1 MVDKLLMHTAVQTS
15 VRLPIAVLLGV
26 HLEVELLGHMVIL
39 FELLVFNLG
48 PSTGEAPLDVLTT
61 EGGGIR
67 SSTWWVPT
75 LALPLPSG
83 VTLGRSRT
91 LSVLQFPLL

>member
-1 MVDKLLMHTAVQTS
+1 MLLIHITVQIS
-15 VRLPIAVLLGV
+15 VQLPIVVLLGV
-26 HLEVELLGHMVIL
+26 HLEGELLGHMVIL
-39 FELLVFNLG
+39 FDVLVFNLG

-83 VTLGRSRT
+83 VTLGRSLT